1 MKLGELIS
9 AYRKENHMS
18 QRQFAKKCGDMSNG
32 YVSMLEND
40 YNPATGK
47 GITPT
52 IDKLICI
59 ASGMDMTL
67 TELLE
72 KADDMPVD
80 ISEVV
85 EQNVI
90 YTEEDDAEIC
100 RMFINAEKTKKV
112 QNGKRKKTEDDELYE
127 LREEL
132 RRNPEVRMLFS
143 ASRGAKKEHIKAA
156 AAMLNALKGND
167 NGLE

>member
-1 MKLGELIS
+1 MKLGELIA
-9 AYRKENHMS
+9 AYRKDHHMS

-47 GITPT
+47 SITPT

-85 EQNVI
+85 EQNVV
-90 YTEEDDAEIC
+90 YADEDDAEMC
-100 RMFINAEKTKKV
+100 RMFINVEKARKNAESEV
-112 QNGKRKKTEDDELYE
+112 RHEDDELWE
-127 LREEL
+127 LRETM
-132 RRNPEVRMLFS
+132 RQNPNMRVLFS
-143 ASRGAKKEHIKAA
+143 TAKNATPKQLKQAIAVLE
-156 AAMLNALKGND
+156 ALKASD
-167 NGLE
+167 ESMEQ